1 MGNQAQ
7 YDLRCNDSF
16 HIYTI
21 SQIAQAPTFPKH
33 NSMDARRTDL
43 GRPAKDSWLGQLKYK
58 ALPQALNVRFPIFL
72 NWYNLQKQSLLDP
85 SLVPIK
91 ENMVNIWYQKVPN
104 LGRCLNITS
113 NSLEGG
119 VATPSTLFLLVS
131 PLL

>member
-72 NWYNLQKQSLLDP
+72 N
-85 SLVPIK
+85 
-91 ENMVNIWYQKVPN
+91 
-104 LGRCLNITS
+104 
-113 NSLEGG
+113 
-119 VATPSTLFLLVS
+119 
-131 PLL
+131 